1 MAFLSEF
8 ILDIGNEIELKSG
21 AKINF
26 AQGSTRPTEK
36 WITENEMSQ
45 MNAIRLR
52 TAQETMTGSVV
63 TLQQFNPTFFLK
75 NSSYIHC
82 RIPGYRC
89 SAVTQRFSKKIKP
102 DLFLCSNHSEML
114 TSKVAKRCA
123 EENVAVSFASF
134 KQEDFSGYTSLIG
147 GLEKAFVHL
156 QKRKSISGAT
166 NSLLS
171 EAFLNTRN
179 FLFIANALI
188 NPDDTIT
195 VLAPYLKMLKS
206 FLSYTKNPY
215 LLQKTLNAMRE
226 VVNMIFLVFGVNYSW
241 VFLSNPG
248 NQVGGVLGLVHGF
261 VGGVWSAVSP
271 VGILAAAFVGLISGY
286 LIGSGGYDW
295 YRKSRYMQMQQ
306 AIIQQYQEHTV
317 ELFQKPGT
325 VTEVP
330 ELFWVYANAFGDL
343 VIITRSVKQN

>member
-1 MAFLSEF
+1 MASLSEF

-45 MNAIRLR
+45 MKVIRLR
-52 TAQETMTGSVV
+52 TAHETMTGSVV
-63 TLQQFNPTFFLK
+63 TLQQFNPSVFLK

-82 RIPGYRC
+82 RIPGC
-89 SAVTQRFSKKIKP
+89 SAVTQRFSKKVKP

-114 TSKVAKRCA
+114 TNKVAKRCA
-123 EENVAVSFASF
+123 EENVIVNVASF

-156 QKRKSISGAT
+156 QKRKSIFGST

-226 VVNMIFLVFGVNYSW
+226 VINMIFLVFGVNYSW

-248 NQVGGVLGLVHGF
+248 NRVPGGVLGLVLGF
-261 VGGVWSAVSP
+261 FGGVWSAVSP
-271 VGILAAAFVGLISGY
+271 VFILAAAVVGLISGF

-306 AIIQQYQEHTV
+306 AIIQQYQEHISV
-317 ELFQKPGT
+317 ELFGKPGT
-325 VTEVP
+325 VTQVP
-330 ELFWVYANAFGDL
+330 ELFRVYANAFGDL
-343 VIITRSVKQN
+343 GIIIRSV